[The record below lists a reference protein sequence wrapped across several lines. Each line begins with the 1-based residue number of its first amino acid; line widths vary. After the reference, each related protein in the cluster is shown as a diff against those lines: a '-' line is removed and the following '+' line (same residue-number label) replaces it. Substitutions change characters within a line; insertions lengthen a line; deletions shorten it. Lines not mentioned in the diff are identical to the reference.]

1 MDGCVP
7 VVKDYRLEVTTDK
20 AGQRL
25 DVFLAE
31 QIPEL
36 SRSQAKRLIRE
47 GLVQIQGKRPL
58 PKYLVKAGEQIQ
70 VQVPPP
76 EEPSLEP
83 EEEVPF
89 EILYE
94 DQDLAVINKP
104 PGVVVHPAAGHFTGT
119 LVHGLLARLKDLSG
133 VGGELRPGIVHRL
146 DKDTS
151 GLLLVAKNDQ
161 AHQELTR
168 QFKAREVS
176 KVYLAL
182 VHGSLAAESGKID
195 YPIGRHP
202 VHRKK
207 MSIHAKKARTALTLW
222 KVRERFRKATLLEV
236 RLLTGR
242 THQIRVHLSAIG
254 HPIVGDVLYGGARP
268 QGPKAPRQMLHA
280 WHIRFLHP
288 RTRKE
293 LAFEAPLPEDFV
305 RLLEDLR
312 GVKDKKGRLKPA

>member
-1 MDGCVP
+1 MDGCALVAKEYCLQ
-7 VVKDYRLEVTTDK
+7 VSEEQ

-31 QIPEL
+31 NVPEL
-36 SRSQAKRLIRE
+36 TRSQAKKLILEGYVRLGEKKVR
-47 GLVQIQGKRPL
+47 
-58 PKYLVKAGEQIQ
+58 PKYPVKPGETVLVSL
-70 VQVPPP
+70 PPP
-76 EEPSLEP
+76 EEPSLRP

-94 DQDLAVINKP
+94 DEDLAVVNKP
-104 PGVVVHPAAGHFTGT
+104 PGVVVHPAAGHSSGT

-151 GLLLVAKNDQ
+151 GLLLVAKSDQ
-161 AHQELTR
+161 AHQALTR
-168 QFKAREVS
+168 QFKYREVS

-182 VHGSLAAESGKID
+182 VHGVLRVPSGKID

-207 MSIHAKKARTALTLW
+207 MSIHAKRAREALTLW

-254 HPIVGDVLYGGARP
+254 HPIVGDALYGGARP
-268 QGPKAPRQMLHA
+268 QGPKAARQMLHA
-280 WHIRFLHP
+280 WQIRFLHP
-288 RTRKE
+288 RTHQE
-293 LAFEAPLPEDFV
+293 LSFEAPLPEDF
-305 RLLEDLR
+305 RLLLERLR
-312 GVKDKKGRLKPA
+312 EGL